1 MNVLLEGIF
10 YNGHGL
16 AEGNRILL
24 RMLHDA
30 GFRVRIEARDAD
42 EKHKLLEPEEERF
55 ISSFESTELTSND
68 IYLYNWVGSYV
79 RRRPE
84 FRVNIARTTFETD
97 RIPDSWVPA
106 LNSFDEVWVQSTFNK
121 STFVSSGV
129 RVPIRLIPNFFDT
142 DRYSPSGPVLPLPVE
157 ESFRFL
163 SVFDLKRRKGYD
175 VLLDAFLDE
184 FSRQDDVALVVK
196 IRDNNKDGLLVE
208 QIEAHPKPKRDK
220 PPVYIIDQMLSSE
233 ELLQLYRA
241 CDAFVLP
248 TRGEGWGRPFFEA
261 MLMEMPVIGTNWS
274 GQVDFMH
281 SRNSHLVQVDKFVE
295 ITDNENPAFIGH
307 VWAEPSKSDLCAK
320 MRWVTKRRLGAK
332 ERAVVARKELLRKF
346 SKKVTADKVIGELS
360 KFSEV
365 NAVANIMRMGN
376 GNDE

>member
-24 RMLHDA
+24 RMLHEA

-42 EKHKLLEPEEERF
+42 ERHKLLEPEEARF
-55 ISSFESTELTSND
+55 IASFETTKLGSND

-97 RIPDSWVPA
+97 RIPDSWVPE

-121 STFVSSGV
+121 TTFINSGV
-129 RVPIRLIPNFFDT
+129 NVPIRLIPNFFDT
-142 DRYSPSGPVLPLPVE
+142 DRFTPGGPALPLPVRE
-157 ESFRFL
+157 PFRFL

-184 FSRQDDVALVVK
+184 FSAGDDVALVIK
-196 IRDNNKDGLLVE
+196 IRDNNKVNLLIE
-208 QIEAHPKPKRDK
+208 QIESHPKPKRDK
-220 PPVYIIDQMLSSE
+220 PPVYIIDQMLSTE

-261 MLMEMPVIGTNWS
+261 MLMELPVIGTNWS
-274 GQVDFMH
+274 GQVDFMN
-281 SRNSHLVQVDKFVE
+281 SRNAELIQVEQFVE
-295 ITDNENPAFIGH
+295 IMDNENPAFIGH
-307 VWAEPSKSDLCAK
+307 VWAEPSKSDLRDK
-320 MRWVTKRRLGAK
+320 MRAVFMRKAEVK
-332 ERAVVARKELLRKF
+332 ERAAWARKELLLKF
-346 SKKVTADKVIGELS
+346 SRKATARKVARELT
-360 KFSEV
+360 KFAEV
-365 NAVANIMRMGN
+365 LV
-376 GNDE
+376 

>member
-24 RMLHDA
+24 RMLHEA

-42 EKHKLLEPEEERF
+42 ERHKLLEPEEERF

-97 RIPDSWVPA
+97 RIPDSWVPV
-106 LNSFDEVWVQSTFNK
+106 LNSFDEVWVQSTFNR
-121 STFVSSGV
+121 STFVNSGV

-142 DRYSPSGPVLPLPVE
+142 DRYTPSGPVLSLPVE

-175 VLLDAFLDE
+175 VLLDAYLDE
-184 FSRQDDVALVVK
+184 FSRLDDVALVVK
-196 IRDNNKDGLLVE
+196 IRDNNKDGMLVE

-220 PPVYIIDQMLSSE
+220 PPVYIIDQMLSPE

-261 MLMEMPVIGTNWS
+261 MLMELPVIGTNWS
-274 GQVDFMH
+274 GQVDFMN

-320 MRWVTKRRLGAK
+320 MRWVTRRRLGAK
-332 ERAVVARKELLRKF
+332 ERAVAARKDLLRKF
-346 SKKVTADKVIGELS
+346 SKKATADKVIGELS
-360 KFSEV
+360 KFYDT
-365 NAVANIMRMGN
+365 ATTANIRRMGN

>member
-1 MNVLLEGIF
+1 MLLEGIF

-24 RMLHDA
+24 RMLHEA

-42 EKHKLLEPEEERF
+42 ERHKLLEPEEKRF
-55 ISSFESTELTSND
+55 ISSFETTELASND

-97 RIPDSWVPA
+97 RIPDSWVPE

-121 STFVSSGV
+121 TTFVNSGV
-129 RVPIRLIPNFFDT
+129 NVPIRLIPNFFET
-142 DRYSPSGPVLPLPVE
+142 DRYTPEGSALPLPVS

-184 FSRQDDVALVVK
+184 FSRRDDVALVIK
-196 IRDNNKDGLLVE
+196 IRDNNKEGLLVE
-208 QIEAHPKPKRDK
+208 QIEAHPKPKREK
-220 PPVYIIDQMLSSE
+220 PPVYIIDQMLSPE

-241 CDAFVLP
+241 CTAFVLP

-274 GQVDFMH
+274 GQVDFMS
-281 SRNSHLVQVDKFVE
+281 SRNSHLVEVERFVE

-307 VWAEPSKSDLCAK
+307 VWAEPSKSDLSRK
-320 MRWVTKRRLGAK
+320 MRIVAERRHEAG
-332 ERAVVARKELLRKF
+332 ERAVEARKELLRKF
-346 SKKVTADKVIGELS
+346 GKQVTADKVIGELS
-360 KFSEV
+360 KFCEIF
-365 NAVANIMRMGN
+365 A
-376 GNDE
+376 